1 MQVIRIGWLGTRT
14 AQFDETARFFGDV
27 MGLARI
33 HSEPNFA
40 MFGLPSGSRD
50 YVEVF
55 GSAKGDAGFEAE
67 HYTTGPVPGFLVQD
81 LDEARA
87 ELAAAGIELLGDITW
102 ARSRP
107 GYGWFHFRGPD
118 GSVYAMLQ
126 GSPEI
131 DPTG

>member
-1 MQVIRIGWLGTRT
+1 MQVKRIGWLGTRT
-14 AQFDETARFFGDV
+14 AQFDETARFFGEV
-27 MGLARI
+27 LGLVPI

-55 GSAKGDAGFEAE
+55 GSAKVSGFEAE
-67 HYTTGPVPGFLVQD
+67 HYTTGPVPGFLVED
-81 LDEARA
+81 LDAARA
-87 ELAAAGIELLGDITW
+87 ELAAAGVELLGDITW

-107 GYGWFHFRGPD
+107 GYGWFHFRAPD
-118 GSVYAMLQ
+118 GNLYAMLQ

-131 DPTG
+131 DPT

>member
-1 MQVIRIGWLGTRT
+1 MQVKRIGWLGTRT
-14 AQFDETARFFGDV
+14 ARFDETEDFFADV
-27 MGLARI
+27 MGLAPI

-55 GSAKGDAGFEAE
+55 GSAKGDSGFEAE
-67 HYTTGPVPGFLVQD
+67 HYTTGPVPGFLVEG

-87 ELAAAGIELLGDITW
+87 ELAAAGIELLGDVTW

-118 GSVYAMLQ
+118 GNVYAMLQ
-126 GSPEI
+126 GSPGI
-131 DPTG
+131 DPT